1 MSAFLGFASA
11 CPGWVLKDVDAETG
25 ADMEEAYQGVLLV
38 FREGKRWRGSRIGQK
53 EKLSSDVGSGETS
66 ANPTVRSDVVS
77 PFRAVLSCPFLSGLL
92 NTVYVGGNGSLQPK
106 QSWSGAE
113 R

>member
-1 MSAFLGFASA
+1 M
-11 CPGWVLKDVDAETG
+11 
-25 ADMEEAYQGVLLV
+25 LLV
-38 FREGKRWRGSRIGQK
+38 FREGKRWRRRRIRQ
-53 EKLSSDVGSGETS
+53 EKLSCDVSSGETS

-77 PFRAVLSCPFLSGLL
+77 PFRAVPSCPFLGHLL